1 MWPHAERGTQNTR
14 KQLTI
19 REKIAHDMRHA
30 PTWVVVLGGL
40 VLILALPILLLG
52 ALAWTV
58 WQIMETAIDPN

>member
-1 MWPHAERGTQNTR
+1 M
-14 KQLTI
+14 TI

-58 WQIMETAIDPN
+58 WQIMETAIYPN